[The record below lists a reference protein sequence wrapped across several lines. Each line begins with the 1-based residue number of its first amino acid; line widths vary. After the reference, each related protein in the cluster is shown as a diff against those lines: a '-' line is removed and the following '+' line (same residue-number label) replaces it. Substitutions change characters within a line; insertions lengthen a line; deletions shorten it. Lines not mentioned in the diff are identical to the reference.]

1 MASYVFT
8 YFIILVLTVVAP
20 RLSLG
25 LFIVISPWSQFAT
38 DALKWDPRL
47 GWAIL
52 LAGRAA
58 LFSEDGS
65 RQPLPRLLVW
75 ACSGFV
81 LVAWAG
87 LLHSG
92 SEIPVDE
99 MASCKITLLYFA
111 IGLCAVYAIVGLT
124 RTPRDMLLVA
134 YAAAWSLIVASGFSI
149 LQARSGSLV
158 DRISGTTGNPNSSAA
173 HLAVAAIVMLMC
185 WRLKLPHR
193 WLYMMAVLMGVTACI
208 LTFSRMGIV
217 ACLIGLMLTIQVT
230 RAGKT
235 VNWKMVAVSILLV
248 TIVMGAARGYLAS
261 VRNTHPSETDTESA
275 EVSQEIADLTRLEA
289 LQFSARTFLER
300 PIFGAGFG
308 TIAARNYATNGIYV
322 TSHDTYAQVLAGT
335 GLVGAVLVLLIIVGI
350 QRSLPESM
358 KKYLIPFGAAF
369 GFCGFFGDFLQSIEL
384 LVALGILLGIVR
396 QLPAWKAEPGER
408 ENRPAEIACET
419 QC

>member
-8 YFIILVLTVVAP
+8 YFIILVLTMIAP
-20 RLSLG
+20 RLSLC
-25 LFIVISPWSQFAT
+25 LFIVLSPWSQFAA

-47 GWAIL
+47 GWSIL
-52 LAGRAA
+52 LALRAA
-58 LFSEDGS
+58 LLSGEDNK
-65 RQPLPRLLVW
+65 QPLPRLLFW

-81 LVAWAG
+81 LIAWVG
-87 LLHSG
+87 LVRSG
-92 SEIPVDE
+92 SEIPADE
-99 MASCKITLLYFA
+99 LLSCKITLLYFA
-111 IGLCAVYAIVGLT
+111 VGLCAVYAIVRLT
-124 RTPRDMLLVA
+124 RTPKDMLLVA
-134 YAAAWSLIVASGFSI
+134 YAAAWSLIVASGFSL

-173 HLAVAAIVMLMC
+173 HLALAAIVMLMC

-193 WLYMMAVLMGVTACI
+193 WLYMIAVLMGVAACI

-217 ACLIGLMLTIQVT
+217 ACLMGLMLGLQVT
-230 RAGKT
+230 RAGRA
-235 VNWKMVAVSILLV
+235 VNWKMVAVSVVLV
-248 TIVMGAARGYLAS
+248 TIGMGAARGYLAS

-335 GLVGAVLVLLIIVGI
+335 GLVGAALVLFIIAGV
-350 QRSLPESM
+350 QRLLPVSM
-358 KKYLIPFGAAF
+358 KQYLIPVGAAF
-369 GFCGFFGDFLQSIEL
+369 GFCGFFGDFLQAIEL
-384 LVALGILLGIVR
+384 LVAFGVLLAIVR
-396 QLPAWKAEPGER
+396 QLPEWNAESTED
-408 ENRPAEIACET
+408 ENLAQMACET
-419 QC
+419 PC